1 MFEHLQNRM
10 LKKLLLFAQQPT
22 RIISVPLIYVR
33 APEPERE
40 EREEEATSC
49 RRPHLPWC
57 PARERERE
65 RELERERERERERE
79 GEREG
84 GRERES

>member
-40 EREEEATSC
+40 ERER
-49 RRPHLPWC
+49 RRPH
-57 PARERERE
+57 PAAARTSHGVQRERERE
-65 RELERERERERERE
+65 RA

-84 GRERES
+84 